1 MDRQARKLKEDA
13 NKEEGSEGGSDA
25 VSEEE
30 GEEKKMREKMREDS
44 IDPRV
49 EGNRGR
55 CENCCTTATGQFH
68 KTNKGLLCNTCHS
81 FWKKTGTMKTKR
93 QSDPTFTR
101 HTLTKT
107 KRKPPRGMFIDPED
121 LDSLANGP
129 PGTGENLL
137 RSLDQEIVALKRLV
151 QNNKQIVSQ
160 TKHKVSV
167 EINDDLQ
174 IPEVSSFDTVL
185 IQFYFDT
192 VLIHFDNDVSCFR

>member
-13 NKEEGSEGGSDA
+13 NKEDGSEGGSEG

-30 GEEKKMREKMREDS
+30 MGEEKMREEA

-49 EGNRGR
+49 EGKKAR
-55 CENCCTTATGQFH
+55 CENCCTTATSQFH
-68 KTNKGLLCNTCHS
+68 KSEKGLLCNTCHS

-93 QSDPTFTR
+93 PSDPTFTR

-107 KRKPPRGMFIDPED
+107 KRKPPRGMFIDRHD
-121 LDSLANGP
+121 LESLANGP

-137 RSLDQEIVALKRLV
+137 RSLDQEIVALKRQV

-167 EINDDLQ
+167 QINDDLQ
-174 IPEVSSFDTVL
+174 IPEVSVL
-185 IQFYFDT
+185 VT
-192 VLIHFDNDVSCFR
+192 VLIHSFLIRLFLILSFLIHL